1 MRRRVVSFVSCV
13 LTFALLSIVIVP
25 QAQAKSPFTS
35 RRIFGALFV
44 GGSIYMAKK
53 ARDFNRSGDQIYQ
66 DYLVADNS
74 QDAERLYDRA
84 SDRDTKSQM
93 SIAISTVL
101 LVSGLRLLLFSG
113 VDDNIPKIDRKLTL
127 DLQGDVQTQTLG
139 VSLKRQF

>member
-13 LTFALLSIVIVP
+13 LTFALLSIVLVP
-25 QAQAKSPFTS
+25 QVQAKSPFTS

-53 ARDFNRSGDQIYQ
+53 ARDFHRSGDQIYQ

-93 SIAISTVL
+93 SIAISAVM